1 MITGDIRL
9 RVTNYQ
15 MGIIPELTGWKL
27 FPNLPDQQTE
37 TKTYAKLNEL
47 YDQTCFFQDMKIVVL
62 NLSSLIHFE
71 LVY

>member
-9 RVTNYQ
+9 RVTNYR
-15 MGIIPELTGWKL
+15 MGIVPELTGWEL
-27 FPNLPDQQTE
+27 FPNLPDG
-37 TKTYAKLNEL
+37 KLSEL
-47 YDQTCFFQDMKIVVL
+47 YFQTCFQEMKRAVL

>member
-9 RVTNYQ
+9 RVTNYR
-15 MGIIPELTGWKL
+15 MGIIPELTGWEL

-47 YDQTCFFQDMKIVVL
+47 YDQTCFQEMKRVL
-62 NLSSLIHFE
+62 PNYSFLIHLE
-71 LVY
+71 LFS